1 MLPILS
7 RPTSN
12 TNKRKNIFKV
22 DGPHRIY
29 RRAQQRELVTQVGA
43 LMWLENGLVGPIW
56 FDGVT
61 YLACPFQVE
70 SWSWRPRRR
79 FWASIVLRAEGTA

>member
-7 RPTSN
+7 RPTSK
-12 TNKRKNIFKV
+12 TNSRKNIFKI
-22 DGPHRIY
+22 DGPHRLY

-43 LMWLENGLVGPIW
+43 LMWLENGLVGPVG

-70 SWSWRPRRR
+70 SWAWRPIRS
-79 FWASIVLRAEGTA
+79 FEFP